1 MQSRGRRRTS
11 AALLALLV
19 GLPGAAGCASAGSST
34 ADPAE
39 SVSASERLPAGLA
52 DALARRGQAV
62 LRRDADAWLAGI
74 DPTVPA
80 FVAAQQQL
88 FANLNRLP
96 LQSWTFRPG
105 HLIESGAD
113 RVQLHVDLIYRLQ
126 GDTRDVTRDQLV
138 TLTRST
144 GRWLVH
150 DQQPGLPQP
159 PDLWDLGPI
168 AVSRGSRSVVVGAA
182 ARRRELAGFAADLDT
197 AAAHVDAIWG
207 SDWSRSVV
215 ALVPADPAAMARLLG
230 PDRSGGLDRLA
241 AVAIGEVDVATGVAS
256 SPTGRSRPA
265 ADRVL
270 LNADAFSR
278 FGQVGR
284 MVVLTHEVTHLAT
297 RAVHRV
303 APPLWLQ
310 EGFADYL
317 AYRDTGLPA
326 TAVTADLIA
335 QVRAGQAPSA
345 LPGPEEFDATRP
357 SISAAYAAGW
367 LAVDL
372 IARQYG
378 PAAVIRFYRTAAGIG
393 SGAIE
398 SGIGSAGTVGT
409 EQALVAAFRQVLGT
423 DQQAFVVRWR
433 AAVADLAG

>member
-1 MQSRGRRRTS
+1 MQSRGRRRTG
-11 AALLALLV
+11 AVLLAFLV
-19 GLPGAAGCASAGSST
+19 GLPGVAGCASAGSSA
-34 ADPAE
+34 ADPAA
-39 SVSASERLPAGLA
+39 SVSASASDPLPAGLT

-62 LRRDADAWLAGI
+62 LRREPAAWLAGI
-74 DPTVPA
+74 DPTLPA
-80 FVAAQQQL
+80 FVTAQRQL
-88 FANLNRLP
+88 FANLSRLP
-96 LQSWTFRPG
+96 LQSWTYRPG
-105 HLIESGAD
+105 RLIESGAD
-113 RVQLHVDLIYRLQ
+113 RVRLHVDLIYRLQ
-126 GDTRDVTRDQLV
+126 GDTRDITRDQLV

-144 GRWLVH
+144 GRWLVC

-159 PDLWDLGPI
+159 PELWDLGPI
-168 AVSRGSRSVVVGAA
+168 AVSRGARSVVVGAVE
-182 ARRRELAGFAADLDT
+182 RRGELAEFAADLD
-197 AAAHVDAIWG
+197 AAATRVDAVWG

-241 AVAIGEVDVATGVAS
+241 AVAIGEVDVSTGVGS
-256 SPTGRSRPA
+256 TLTGRSRPT
-265 ADRVL
+265 ADRVV
-270 LNADAFSR
+270 LNADAISR

-284 MVVLTHEVTHLAT
+284 MVVLTHEVAHLAT
-297 RAVHRV
+297 RASHRV

-326 TAVTADLIA
+326 TAVAADLIA
-335 QVRAGQAPSA
+335 QVEAGQAPSA
-345 LPGPEEFDATRP
+345 LPGPEQFDATRP

-372 IARQYG
+372 IDRQYG

-393 SGAIE
+393 SAGV
-398 SGIGSAGTVGT
+398 GSAGTVGS
-409 EQALVAAFRQVLGT
+409 EQALDAAFRGVLGT
-423 DQQAFVVRWR
+423 DQQAFVARWR